1 MKTAM
6 FVRVACAG
14 ICAAMG
20 SDKKITDFKPLKRKK
35 TRFEIFLDGEPAAEV
50 DVEVIVRLK
59 LRKGAVVDDRL
70 LEGIRREDERL
81 RARRA
86 ALRLL
91 LLRPRSRK
99 ELFFSLVGK
108 RFNEGVI
115 DDVLDQLEA
124 EGKIHEADFAA
135 RFVRDRLKLK
145 PAGPHKLAAEL
156 RARGIDAD
164 TIKVTLA
171 RNFPP
176 EKQRSTALALVHKKF
191 PAPHSQS
198 VQTRSKIFSF
208 LYQRG
213 FDEETVNR
221 VLEHLNNS

>member
-1 MKTAM
+1 LVLPAEGL
-6 FVRVACAG
+6 C
-14 ICAAMG
+14 IEMG
-20 SDKKITDFKPLKRKK
+20 SGRKITDFKPIRRKR

-50 DVEVIVRLK
+50 DVEVIVRLR
-59 LRKGAVVDDRL
+59 LRKGADVDDRL
-70 LEGIRREDERL
+70 LEQIHREDERL

-99 ELFFSLVGK
+99 ELFYALAGK

-115 DDVLDQLEA
+115 DEVLSQLEA

-156 RARGIDAD
+156 RGRGIDAN
-164 TIKVTLA
+164 TIESTLA
-171 RNFPP
+171 RYYPP
-176 EKQRSTALALVHKKF
+176 EKQLSTALTLVQKKF
-191 PAPHSQS
+191 PRLRCPSP
-198 VQTRSKIFSF
+198 QTRRNFSSF

-213 FDEETVNR
+213 FDEDIVNR
-221 VLEHLNNS
+221 VLEHLSDS